1 MSSVRSCV
9 RLASGWRRSCVRSNC
24 GYGIGMLSTEET
36 TERIATKRV
45 ENRRQKTEVREQR
58 TEDRE
63 QRTENRRQ
71 RTEVRE
77 QRTEDRRQRSNS
89 IIVFI
94 RDPVF
99 CSLSSVLCSLTSVS
113 QFLCFCGHSSIPNA
127 VD

>member
-45 ENRRQKTEVREQR
+45 ENRRQKTEV
-58 TEDRE
+58 RE